1 MEVKRYTCMD
11 KELCQTIFE
20 YDITGN
26 NGNNWK
32 TRFPK
37 SPTMHF
43 GLGKLVGKLVVVSG
57 QREAEDKQ
65 MIVTA
70 EVFMLDESKSWSRDI
85 IPPMKI
91 PRMRACV
98 VSYKGHC
105 IAACGGLEVKSS
117 LRDCSSE
124 N

>member
-1 MEVKRYTCMD
+1 MHMD

-105 IAACGGLEVKSS
+105 IVACGGLEVKSS
-117 LRDCSSE
+117 RDCSSE